1 MYQQFSD
8 QELLANIIILVKKEK
23 NLTLLVIEHLAE
35 IQNRRL
41 FADLGYSSLFA
52 YCTKHLGYCES
63 EAYYRI
69 NTMKLT
75 NTVPMAK
82 GLIKTG
88 QLTITNASQVY
99 STLKKIEQVEKRE
112 ALEKSDLSSDD
123 YKKLEKELSTE
134 LAQHLII
141 EVCGKSKREAGI
153 ILKGHYQPTQIK
165 KIKIE
170 IDEKIYL
177 DFEKYREEN
186 GYFSDEEIIKQLFKL
201 LDFKKNKAVKE
212 DCVETKIK
220 ALKVVSVK
228 NSRYIPTSLKLI
240 IRNRAKNCCEYISP
254 LTHNRCIEK
263 RNLEF
268 DHIHPFAKGGTNSI
282 HNLRLLCKSHNQRM
296 SILEFGQ
303 KKMSKF
309 L

>member
-23 NLTLLVIEHLAE
+23 DLTFAVIEHLAE

-69 NTMKLT
+69 NAMKLT
-75 NTVPMAK
+75 KSVPMAK
-82 GLIKTG
+82 ALIKTG
-88 QLTITNASQVY
+88 QLTIANASQVY
-99 STLKKIEQVEKRE
+99 STLKKIEQFEKLGT
-112 ALEKSDLSSDD
+112 LEKSDNPSVDFKQLE
-123 YKKLEKELSTE
+123 KKLPAQ
-134 LAQHLII
+134 LARQLII
-141 EVCGKSKREAGI
+141 EVCGKSKREAEV
-153 ILKGHYQPTQIK
+153 ILNGHNQSAKIK

-170 IDEKIYL
+170 IDNTTYQN
-177 DFEKYREEN
+177 FEKYREGN
-186 GYFSDEEIIKQLFKL
+186 GCFSDEEIIKQLFKL
-201 LDFKKNKAVKE
+201 LDIKKNDSDKENIIGPNIKTVK
-212 DCVETKIK
+212 VT
-220 ALKVVSVK
+220 SVK
-228 NSRYIPTSLKLI
+228 KSRYIPTLLKLTI
-240 IRNRAKNCCEYISP
+240 KNRAGNCCEYISP
-254 LTHNRCIEK
+254 LSHNRCIEK

-268 DHIHPFAKGGTNSI
+268 DHIQPFAKGGSSSI
-282 HNLRLLCKSHNQRM
+282 QNLRLLCKTHNQRM

-303 KKMSKF
+303 KKMSAF

>member
-23 NLTLLVIEHLAE
+23 NLTLSVIEHLAE

-41 FADLGYSSLFA
+41 FADLGYSSLFV

-69 NTMKLT
+69 NAMKLT
-75 NTVPMAK
+75 NTIPMAK
-82 GLIKTG
+82 VLIKTG
-88 QLTITNASQVY
+88 LLTITNASQVY
-99 STLKKIEQVEKRE
+99 STLKRIEQIEKLE
-112 ALEKSDLSSDD
+112 GPEKSDHSSGD
-123 YKKLEKELSTE
+123 YKKLEKESSTK
-134 LAQHLII
+134 LAQKLII
-141 EVCGKSKREAGI
+141 EVCGKSKREAEI
-153 ILKGHYQPTQIK
+153 ILKGHHQPTKIK

-170 IDEKIYL
+170 INESTYL

-186 GYFSDEEIIKQLFKL
+186 GYFSDEEIIKKLFQLL
-201 LDFKKNKAVKE
+201 YFKKNNIEKE
-212 DCVETKIK
+212 DTIETKTK
-220 ALKVVSVK
+220 ATKIASVK
-228 NSRYIPTSLKLI
+228 NSRYIPTSLKI
-240 IRNRAKNCCEYISP
+240 TIKNRARNCCEYISP
-254 LTHNRCIEK
+254 LNHNRCVEK

-268 DHIHPFAKGGTNSI
+268 DHIQPFAKGGTNSI
-282 HNLRLLCKSHNQRM
+282 QNLRLLCKTHNQRM

-303 KKMSKF
+303 KKMSAF